1 MATPTNPTGTS
12 ICTEALKR
20 AGYLDPATN
29 YSALLTRSEDEWLEE
44 IKDDIWNTAELNGD
58 TRLKTLQTIA
68 VQISVDNQG
77 EYSAPTDFDE
87 EQIIEILDGAHTGTA
102 QAGANTTMTLE
113 SGEDI
118 SQVDAEGAYLLITG
132 GTGVNG
138 LRQITS
144 YDTST
149 EIATVASA
157 WDTNPDN
164 TSTYLVVNSFTALRE
179 MHVTEMPSSRTSP
192 AKPTMFY
199 KVNEGLTTKF
209 VFNTPCDKATYGIR
223 TRYYAN
229 IHEVDL
235 VEGSTLI
242 SKVFKNWRS
251 VLTEGVYM
259 KALED
264 KSDSDHA
271 VAESKYERLKDNLIR
286 REISYGGED
295 TRMTVA

>member
-12 ICTEALKR
+12 ICTEALKK
-20 AGYLDPATN
+20 AGYNDPATN
-29 YSALLTRSEDEWLEE
+29 YTSLLTRTEDEFLEE
-44 IKDDIWNTAELNGD
+44 IKDDIWNTAEFNGN

-68 VQISVDNQG
+68 VQISVDNQS
-77 EYSAPTDFDE
+77 EYSAPSDFDE
-87 EQIIEILDGAHTGTA
+87 EQEIEILDGTHTGTA
-102 QAGANTTMTLE
+102 QAGANTTITLE
-113 SGEDI
+113 SGEDM
-118 SQVDAEGAYLLITG
+118 SQADAEGAYILITG

-138 LRQITS
+138 LKQIIF

-149 EIATVASA
+149 EIVTVESA

-164 TSTYLVVNSFTALRE
+164 TSTYLIVQTFNKLKESNIVE
-179 MHVTEMPSSRTSP
+179 MVASRTSP
-192 AKPTMFY
+192 ARPTMFY

-209 VFNTPCDKATYGIR
+209 IFNTPCDKATYGIR

-229 IHEVDL
+229 IHEIDL
-235 VEGSTLI
+235 VEGATLI
-242 SKVFKNWRS
+242 SKIFKNWRS
-251 VLTEGVYM
+251 VLTQGVYM
-259 KALED
+259 KILED